1 MVNWRFFLAHI
12 LHIMSAPVEI
22 TGKDG
27 TTYSYSTERRGCS
40 AALEVYAPVITLDKR
55 WVQRPTG
62 M

>member
-1 MVNWRFFLAHI
+1 
-12 LHIMSAPVEI
+12 MSAPVEI

-55 WVQRPTG
+55 WVQLPTACEFG
-62 M
+62 YSQ